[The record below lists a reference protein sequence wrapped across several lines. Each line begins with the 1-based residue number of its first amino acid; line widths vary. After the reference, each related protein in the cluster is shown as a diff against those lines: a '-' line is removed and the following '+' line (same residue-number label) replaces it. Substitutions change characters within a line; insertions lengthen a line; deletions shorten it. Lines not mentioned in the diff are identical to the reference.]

1 MPASPLTLAMRAA
14 ARERL
19 RVTVYPDG
27 RIVAEPVD
35 AKPPQ
40 DAPLPKGG
48 GNTCDDIMRGMGS
61 D

>member
-1 MPASPLTLAMRAA
+1 MRAA

-35 AKPPQ
+35 AKPQ
-40 DAPLPKGG
+40 EAA
-48 GNTCDDIMRGMGS
+48 GS
-61 D
+61 KPDPFEDVKW

>member
-14 ARERL
+14 AKERL

-35 AKPPQ
+35 AKPQ
-40 DAPLPKGG
+40 EDARSGGEDATPLKPGRWR
-48 GNTCDDIMRGMGS
+48 D
-61 D
+61 

>member
-35 AKPPQ
+35 AKPQ
-40 DAPLPKGG
+40 EAA
-48 GNTCDDIMRGMGS
+48 GS
-61 D
+61 KPDPFEDVKW